1 MNRPV
6 NRLFLRATMVVVIA
20 GLSAACLPFFAMIAI
35 VMSREPGERLIDRA
49 GAFELVLIAAFSCA
63 FIALVG
69 VGMSVLVARR
79 QARKLSEPL
88 FRLSLQ
94 AERLWAGDASVVPL
108 ATGIAEIDRV
118 SAVLSASAQDMS
130 KALASERDF
139 AADASHQLRT
149 PLAALLLRLEEIAAT
164 DDPEVV
170 REEAG
175 IAIDQ
180 VERLTGVIDDLMNR
194 AKRRPPEAGAV
205 SLDSVLAAL
214 QREWQPAFA
223 SARRSMRIHGEREMQ
238 VFIARSALSQIIS
251 TLIENALTHGRG
263 TVSVL
268 ARRSGPTVVVE
279 VSDDGDGVPVG
290 LARHIFERSVSS
302 TGSGL
307 GLSLAR
313 DLAEKNFG
321 RLELLRA
328 QPAVFALFLSEAS
341 SSSLAKTNLR

>member
-1 MNRPV
+1 M
-6 NRLFLRATMVVVIA
+6 NRLFIRSTMIVVGA
-20 GLSAACLPFFAMIAI
+20 GLVAVLSPLLVIVMVTALRQPDDRLINRIEGTSFLAAAILACLGITLLGLGI
-35 VMSREPGERLIDRA
+35 SL
-49 GAFELVLIAAFSCA
+49 
-63 FIALVG
+63 
-69 VGMSVLVARR
+69 LVARR
-79 QARKLSEPL
+79 QARRLGAPLSAL
-88 FRLSLQ
+88 AVQ
-94 AERLWAGDASVVPL
+94 AERLGAGDASVAPL
-108 ATGIAEIDRV
+108 ATGIGEVDRV
-118 SAVLSASAQDMS
+118 SEVLAASSQDMS
-130 KALASERDF
+130 KALAAERDF

-170 REEAG
+170 RSEAG

-180 VERLTGVIDDLMNR
+180 VARLTGVVDDLMNR
-194 AKRRPPEAGAV
+194 ARRRPPEAGEV

-223 SARRSMRIHGEREMQ
+223 SARRSMRIHGERGLH

-251 TLIENALTHGRG
+251 TLIENALAHGRG

-279 VSDDGDGVPVG
+279 VSDDGDGVAQG

-307 GLSLAR
+307 GLALAR
-313 DLAEKNFG
+313 DLAEKNYG

-328 QPAVFALFLSEAS
+328 QPAVFALFVSDAS